1 VRFEP
6 HWPVHLNKGFTTM
19 PIYEYRC
26 GRCEKTFEATQSV
39 HARAEDT
46 ACPFCEAQ
54 EATRLISS
62 FASKIVGSHKPGF
75 SEMKAR
81 DMYNERMDKFAK
93 LPPLTG
99 KRAMP
104 PPNMTSESDPAP
116 GSSSGN

>member
-1 VRFEP
+1 
-6 HWPVHLNKGFTTM
+6 M

-46 ACPFCEAQ
+46 VCPFCDAQ

-62 FASKIVGSHKPGF
+62 FASKIVGTHKPGF

-104 PPNMTSESDPAP
+104 PPNMTSESDPPP
-116 GSSSGN
+116 GGSAGN